1 MVNMPRSSKEK
12 GILRRVYKLGFE
24 VGYHKHFEMGAILE
38 KYNLLLDKASEFDR
52 EEEAK
57 KYYKKGK
64 VDGEKKR
71 EKDLAEGLSKRGLSK
86 EKTKKRK
93 SYDYKKYAK
102 SDINKDEGYKD
113 LNFSHSVEF
122 APTKE
127 PDITSAPSSLN
138 RTEAISLPS
147 FLEFFHKS
155 SKRER

>member
-1 MVNMPRSSKEK
+1 MVYMPKSSKEK
-12 GILRRVYKLGFE
+12 GLLRRVYKLGFE
-24 VGYHKHFEMGAILE
+24 VGYHKHFEMGAISE
-38 KYNLLLDKASEFDR
+38 KYSLLLDKTSEFDL

-64 VDGEKKR
+64 IDGEKKR

-93 SYDYKKYAK
+93 SFDYKRYAK
-102 SDINKDEGYKD
+102 SDINKDERSKD
-113 LNFSHSVEF
+113 LNFSHSVEC

-147 FLEFFHKS
+147 FLELFHKP
-155 SKRER
+155 SKKEK